1 MLRRDYCRL
10 GVTVEPG
17 PGESAMSLLL
27 RAFQANG
34 SGYEEGMRWLGL
46 DRRQAIAE
54 SDVLA
59 LAWALNVDA
68 DDLRRRLV
76 VLEWRGGGRWV
87 HLAGQRLSRWIA
99 PTCMTAKVCA
109 LCLRETGFAKMVW
122 MTRAAPA
129 CARHGYSLLQ
139 KCASCGKPI
148 RWARPG
154 VHLCRCGRFL
164 RSAGVPE
171 PVPPELH
178 AWLNWTEA
186 VIAGDIVAA
195 AEALQRLQQR
205 SEPLVSNWLQV
216 DGQPKIIRHIE
227 SRVGASLERFQN
239 RLLHDWPVVPFRGG
253 VITFALPD
261 EAGNLATELPGK
273 EVAALPTAE
282 FLAVG
287 WEELKI
293 SPFEARRMYADL
305 GSQAF
310 DRFCRKRG
318 LKGHL
323 GSGRRVSWFGDIKTT
338 PQGRVKFDWPYR
350 RGSRQIIG
358 QSGKRNVH
366 WHYGIN
372 AQLRTSPIA
381 HFRLSARLV
390 FSENGLDAIEDKK
403 RSHSLRRSFAKGWRN
418 ARWRDMLCAY
428 LWWLAEGKASI
439 WMPVGAD
446 AYIQAAVPPMQFGCP
461 VTISEGKDLDQADD
475 DDDPDIPDD
484 LPDEEQGE
492 ERDE

>member
-1 MLRRDYCRL
+1 MPKATDPKRTALFISHATPEDNHF
-10 GVTVEPG
+10 V
-17 PGESAMSLLL
+17 
-27 RAFQANG
+27 
-34 SGYEEGMRWLGL
+34 RWLGAKL
-46 DRRQAIAE
+46 TAMGYEVWA
-54 SDVLA
+54 DVMRLHGGIDWAHELETA
-59 LAWALNVDA
+59 L
-68 DDLRRRLV
+68 
-76 VLEWRGGGRWV
+76 
-87 HLAGQRLSRWIA
+87 
-99 PTCMTAKVCA
+99 K
-109 LCLRETGFAKMVW
+109 
-122 MTRAAPA
+122 TRAVKVLLVCTPGSLEKRGVRNEIEMATNL
-129 CARHGYSLLQ
+129 ARQLDDDSFIIPLRLETYDAIFRIAHAQYIDFKRSWAAGLAELTELLRDQ
-139 KCASCGKPI
+139 
-148 RWARPG
+148 
-154 VHLCRCGRFL
+154 
-164 RSAGVPE
+164 GVPRGSTGPLE
-171 PVPPELH
+171 S
-178 AWLNWTEA
+178 WLESHSD
-186 VIAGDIVAA
+186 GSD
-195 AEALQRLQQR
+195 RLLQR

-216 DGQPKIIRHIE
+216 DGQPKIIRYIE

-239 RLLHDWPVVPFRGG
+239 RLLHDWPVVPFRSG
-253 VITFALPD
+253 VITFAQPD
-261 EAGNLATELPGK
+261 EVGNLATDLPGT

-293 SPFEARRMYADL
+293 APFEARRMYADL
-305 GSQAF
+305 GGQAF

-318 LKGHL
+318 LTGHL
-323 GSGRRVSWFGDIKTT
+323 GSGQRVSWFGGIKTA
-338 PQGRVKFDWPYR
+338 PQGRVKFEWPYR

-372 AQLRTSPIA
+372 AQLRTSPIG

-390 FSENGLDAIEDKK
+390 FSENGLDAIDDKK

-439 WMPVGAD
+439 WMPVGID
-446 AYIQAAVPPMQFGCP
+446 AYIQAVVPPMQFGCP
-461 VTISEGKDLDQADD
+461 VTITEGKDAGQADD